1 MQEKKSSFQPL
12 ALGLTLVA
20 AFLRLIPHPFNFTPI
35 GSVALFGGARL
46 SGWQAYVVPLLAML
60 VTDPLLSFVA
70 GYPAY
75 SQGTIVVYLSFLVYV
90 WLGRKLIG
98 NSTSPW
104 RIGAVALAGSVQFFL
119 ITNFA
124 TWYATMLYPHTM
136 GGLTACYVAALPFFS
151 RTVLGD
157 LFYSGVL
164 FGAYAL
170 LERRMHTGQ
179 LRRAA

>member
-12 ALGLTLVA
+12 ALGLTVA
-20 AFLRLIPHPFNFTPI
+20 AALLRLVPHPFNFTPV

-60 VTDPLLSFVA
+60 VTDPLLSYMA
-70 GYPAY
+70 GYPPY
-75 SQGTIVVYLSFLVYV
+75 STGTLVVYFSFLIYV
-90 WLGRKLIG
+90 LLGRKLIG
-98 NSTSPW
+98 SSTSPW
-104 RIGAVALAGSVQFFL
+104 RIGAVAIAGSVQFFL
-119 ITNFA
+119 ITNLAAFF
-124 TWYATMLYPHTM
+124 TTTIYPHTA
-136 GGLTACYVAALPFFS
+136 GGLAACYIAALPFFG

-164 FGAYAL
+164 FSAYTL
-170 LERRMHTGQ
+170 LERRTHADE